1 MMKSEVARLMAQ
13 IDAETTAACR
23 GLSGLAA
30 GTLKHAVINAKM
42 ERIAALKETLTPKI
56 GEEAAV
62 KVVIELLEQQ
72 EA

>member
-23 GLSGLAA
+23 GLYGLASD
-30 GTLKHAVINAKM
+30 TLKHAVINAKM
-42 ERIAALKETLTPKI
+42 ERIAALKETLTPQI

-62 KVVIELLEQQ
+62 KLVIELLEQE